1 MYSVVS
7 KNFTNVQGYNKRK
20 WMDIWVN
27 KIHNYIYS
35 QWEKSLSYI
44 YSKSIDVVNRLIRKI
59 YLFIQNIIHGTIDFY
74 LCFSHIRGCSNHKVQ
89 RPCRNSKQ
97 LVLVSEMIKLS
108 LKKRSIN
115 SRLIHR

>member
-27 KIHNYIYS
+27 KIHNYIANEQILYH
-35 QWEKSLSYI
+35 I

>member
-27 KIHNYIYS
+27 KIHNYIANEQNLYH
-35 QWEKSLSYI
+35 I

-74 LCFSHIRGCSNHKVQ
+74 LCFSHIRGCSNQKVQ

-108 LKKRSIN
+108 FKKRSIN

>member
-27 KIHNYIYS
+27 KIHNYIANEQNLYH
-35 QWEKSLSYI
+35 I

-74 LCFSHIRGCSNHKVQ
+74 LCFSHIRWCSNHKVQ

-108 LKKRSIN
+108 FKKRSIN

>member
-27 KIHNYIYS
+27 KIHNYISNEQNLYH
-35 QWEKSLSYI
+35 I
-44 YSKSIDVVNRLIRKI
+44 YSKSIDVVNRLMRKI

-108 LKKRSIN
+108 FKKRSIN